1 MADNTVDIVQQI
13 DDLQV
18 MVRFVSEP
26 GRLRAAVSIPN
37 GTGEKDIDPG
47 DVSLEV
53 WHKGEALQRVE
64 GAEPRR
70 VETHTRGVTVHFL
83 YELEPPMGAQLGA
96 SAEPFECTVTFRGRA
111 RTFEVSL

>member
-18 MVRFVSEP
+18 VVRFVSEP
-26 GRLRAAVSIPN
+26 GRLRAAISIPN
-37 GTGEKDIDPG
+37 GTGEEEIDPG

-53 WHKGEALQRVE
+53 RYKGAALQRLE

-83 YELEPPMGAQLGA
+83 YELESPLGVQLGA
-96 SAEPFECTVTFRGRA
+96 SEEPFEFTVTFRGRT